1 MSTPSVPN
9 PALLIMSIIFSPD
22 TPGELGPSATYRQ
35 ALHELQRSYGPLAG
49 RGPIARFTQT
59 DYYDR
64 EMGTGLLRQFVC
76 FAPLVSREHL
86 ASIKLATNTLEK
98 SLSRADSSRRLNI
111 DPGLL
116 SVENLVLA
124 TGKNFTHRIYLR
136 DGIFAEVTLIFQGGC
151 FQTLP
156 WTYWDY
162 AALDV
167 VTLLTAWRQEL
178 LCHLR
183 AGAGTLHPISD
194 SPE

>member
-1 MSTPSVPN
+1 MSIPSAPS

-22 TPGELGPSATYRQ
+22 AAGGFGPSTAYRQ
-35 ALHELQRSYGPLAG
+35 ALNELQCVFGPLAG
-49 RGPIARFTQT
+49 QGPIARFTQT

-64 EMGTGLLRQFVC
+64 EMGAGLLRQFVC
-76 FAPLVSREHL
+76 FADLINREQL
-86 ASIKLATNTLEK
+86 AAIKISTNALEK
-98 SLSRADSSRRLNI
+98 ALAGADGRRRLNL

-136 DGIFAEVTLIFQGGC
+136 DGIFAEVTLIFQGGR

-162 AALDV
+162 AAIDV
-167 VTLLTAWRQEL
+167 LSLFTAWRQDL
-178 LCHLR
+178 LGRLR
-183 AGAGTLHPISD
+183 TGKGQGVLVRYS
-194 SPE
+194 

>member
-1 MSTPSVPN
+1 MSTPTAPN

-22 TPGELGPSATYRQ
+22 TPDELGPSASYLQ
-35 ALHELQRSYGPLAG
+35 ALHELQHSFGPLAG
-49 RGPIARFTQT
+49 EGPIARFTQT

-76 FAPLVSREHL
+76 FAHLVNREQL
-86 ASIKLATNTLEK
+86 ALIKLATNALEK
-98 SLSRADSSRRLNI
+98 DLSGDDGRRRVNL

-136 DGIFAEVTLIFQGGC
+136 DGIFAEVTLLFQGGR

-162 AALDV
+162 AAPDV
-167 VTLLTAWRQEL
+167 VNLLAAWRQEL
-178 LCHLR
+178 LRRLR
-183 AGAGTLHPISD
+183 V
-194 SPE
+194 